1 MKKQLPL
8 EKMDLALFDNGGGH
22 SCKFSQLKDFIGFL
36 GHFGYPRPFRFSH
49 VESGGPLIENLSLE
63 DNLLLHVDCNKSFER
78 EKQLEIVLEKSGNP
92 HLKRLCDSIRLKS
105 KKPKEVD
112 DETRKS
118 VALVKSLLQKSDFL
132 FLEDPE
138 KFLGKESLALFIAA
152 LVYKSATTGQIV
164 VVNTRFNTNWS
175 SHFTKTIF
183 RDEHNSFQVNHF
195 NNGFDSTMIKMQKS
209 ETPEEE
215 GFLKIVNVNNEIDEE
230 NKKIA

>member
-1 MKKQLPL
+1 MKKKFPL
-8 EKMDLALFDNGGGH
+8 EKMDLALFNNGLGH

-36 GHFGYPRPFRFSH
+36 SHFGYPRPFRFSH
-49 VESGGPLIENLSLE
+49 VEAGGPLIENLSLE
-63 DNLLLHVDCNKSFER
+63 DNLLLHVDCNETYER

-105 KKPKEVD
+105 NMPKAVD

-118 VALVKSLLQKSDFL
+118 VALVKALLQKSDFL

-138 KFLGKESLALFIAA
+138 KFLGKEKLALFIAA

-164 VVNTRFNTNWS
+164 VVNTRFQASWS
-175 SHFTKTIF
+175 AHFTKTVF

-195 NNGFDSTMIKMQKS
+195 NNGFEGTMIKMEKS

-215 GFLKIVNVNNEIDEE
+215 GFLKIVNPNYPSVKE